1 DGQDARI
8 RFLRIR
14 RVEAHRR
21 DHEAIQLQSLMGE
34 EFGLTWEIDRW
45 VLDHALG
52 FIDRCRERLPAAR
65 FAVNIHAVNLCRPFF
80 ISELERL
87 LKYHQ
92 VEPWQLI
99 LEISEAL
106 VTVDSSAGFRTI
118 NRLRQMG
125 CRIAIGNFGA
135 SYASYLQLKNL
146 QADMLKID
154 GSFIHNMLHNPLDYQ
169 IIESI
174 CRVARLKRMQI
185 VAESVESEAVATA
198 LRGLGIDYLQGYAI
212 SELQPLTM
220 LGES

>member
-1 DGQDARI
+1 MGNRPLGIGSRAGLYR
-8 RFLRIR
+8 
-14 RVEAHRR
+14 
-21 DHEAIQLQSLMGE
+21 SLPRAFACGALCGE
-34 EFGLTWEIDRW
+34 YPRGES
-45 VLDHALG
+45 VSAL
-52 FIDRCRERLPAAR
+52 
-65 FAVNIHAVNLCRPFF
+65 F

-92 VEPWQLI
+92 VEPRQLI